1 MAITFRINADTVA
14 ALKKFSEG
22 AAPCPPVTSSMAD
35 VVEEVSKDTGPIEEV
50 PAKQQAQDPKGPKT
64 ARKAPAPPAWPVFS
78 ERCRAA
84 LLALLGALPTR
95 GQEVCE
101 TTGALTRYGGSLQ
114 QMNPWR
120 HTMFLI
126 ILVVVVFVLGFCAGR
141 LSLRT
146 NMRTVRTQSQVTYRR
161 DLATPRFAP
170 LGDKDHG
177 GWAE

>member
-1 MAITFRINADTVA
+1 MGKVRQLDAKLPDTDAASSESAGGKCGAIGICN
-14 ALKKFSEG
+14 G
-22 AAPCPPVTSSMAD
+22 ATGCVTGCA
-35 VVEEVSKDTGPIEEV
+35 
-50 PAKQQAQDPKGPKT
+50 
-64 ARKAPAPPAWPVFS
+64 
-78 ERCRAA
+78 CRAA

-101 TTGALTRYGGSLQ
+101 TTGALTHYGGSLQ
-114 QMNPWR
+114 QMTPWR

-141 LSLRT
+141 LSLKT